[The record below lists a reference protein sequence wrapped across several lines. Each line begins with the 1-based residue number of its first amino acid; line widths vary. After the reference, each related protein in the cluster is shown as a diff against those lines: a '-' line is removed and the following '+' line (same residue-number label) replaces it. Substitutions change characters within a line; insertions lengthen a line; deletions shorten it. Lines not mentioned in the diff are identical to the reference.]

1 MSKFVAKNIANMI
14 ALWRYYGAEQR
25 GDLWYSHSWPHRVW
39 HNSLDW
45 SETSKELN
53 AVQLSASQQ
62 LVTLSAMKDET
73 EWQPQDMRKDLRLTL
88 MHLEMPNTKLE
99 VDKDSELELLDS
111 TDTDGIISF
120 VKMSSDG
127 FGYSMDPQALLR
139 AAKFSAVKLGFLRV
153 SGERVATVLLLKQD
167 NTLGIHQV
175 AVPSAFRG
183 KGYATD
189 MMLHSM
195 RWGQTKRAQLITLQ
209 ASEMGLNLYRRLG
222 FKEAGSITFWR
233 KECTEYP

>member
-1 MSKFVAKNIANMI
+1 
-14 ALWRYYGAEQR
+14 
-25 GDLWYSHSWPHRVW
+25 
-39 HNSLDW
+39 
-45 SETSKELN
+45 
-53 AVQLSASQQ
+53 
-62 LVTLSAMKDET
+62 
-73 EWQPQDMRKDLRLTL
+73 
-88 MHLEMPNTKLE
+88 MHLEMPNTRLE

-127 FGYSMDPQALLR
+127 FGYSMEPQALLR

-195 RWGQTKRAQLITLQ
+195 RWGQTQGAQLITLQ

-233 KECTEYP
+233 KECIEYP